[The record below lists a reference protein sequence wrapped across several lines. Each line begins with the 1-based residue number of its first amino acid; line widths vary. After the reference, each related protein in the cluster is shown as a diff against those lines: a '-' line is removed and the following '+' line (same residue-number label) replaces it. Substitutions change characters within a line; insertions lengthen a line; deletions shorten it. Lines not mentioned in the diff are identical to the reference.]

1 VACARRRSGLSY
13 CNLLCGV
20 IRGAL
25 EQVSWRVTCVW
36 VRDPLVPGGAAGGSG
51 AALAPGGEA
60 AGAWE
65 MRLTL
70 VEQLPEHYPFN
81 DDN

>member
-1 VACARRRSGLSY
+1 MLRSGLSY

-36 VRDPLVPGGAAGGSG
+36 VRDPLAPGGA
-51 AALAPGGEA
+51 P
-60 AGAWE
+60 AGAQAPSSDSTAPWE
-65 MRLTL
+65 MRLTM
-70 VEQLPEHYPFN
+70 VEQLPEHYPF
-81 DDN
+81 DD